1 MKTIQKIFISCI
13 LLVLLACSQANM
25 VEKSQADTNL
35 LVGLVAGIEQGKGQT
50 LETLIAVRGSWEQY
64 SCSNGTCSSTI
75 GAHVYIVSEPNT
87 NKGLFYQENP
97 PTCFTTG
104 GCNTAQFDQF
114 ADFYPADRSI
124 VSFSNRE
131 KKMLTKNNRTI
142 GFSQKDKYSYV
153 LWGELDGQ
161 TYTCDLFQNKNTEAE
176 ALNDLNAKL
185 SNGTVSTDPS
195 KFKTTGCNGF
205 GWYLWKKR
213 AGIL

>member
-1 MKTIQKIFISCI
+1 MKTIQKIFIFCI
-13 LLVLLACSQANM
+13 LVVLLACSQANM

-64 SCSNGTCSSTI
+64 SCFGGTCSSTI
-75 GAHVYIVSEPNT
+75 EAHVYIVSEPNT

-97 PTCFTTG
+97 PICPPNSG
-104 GCNTAQFDQF
+104 GCNTAEEEEF

-131 KKMLTKNNRTI
+131 KKMLTKDIR
-142 GFSQKDKYSYV
+142 GFSQDKYSYI

-161 TYTCDLFQNKNTEAE
+161 TYACDLFQNKNTEAE

-195 KFKTTGCNGF
+195 KFKTTGCNGS

-213 AGIL
+213 AGVL

>member
-1 MKTIQKIFISCI
+1 MKTIQKIFIFCI
-13 LLVLLACSQANM
+13 LVVLLACSQANM

-64 SCSNGTCSSTI
+64 SCFGGTCSSTI
-75 GAHVYIVSEPNT
+75 EAHVYIVSEPNT

-97 PTCFTTG
+97 PTCYTSG
-104 GCNTAQFDQF
+104 GCNTAYEEQF
-114 ADFYPADRSI
+114 AGFDPADRSI

-142 GFSQKDKYSYV
+142 GSSQKDKYSYV

-176 ALNDLNAKL
+176 ALNDLNARL

-195 KFKTTGCNGF
+195 KFKTTGCNNY

>member
-97 PTCFTTG
+97 PTCYTTG
-104 GCNTAQFDQF
+104 GCNTAQFEQF